1 MDIHECFEQKLD
13 RFKELVNK
21 INEGP
26 SKDFEAPYIS
36 DWDHFSQFLCELIS
50 GNRFREA
57 ILRLYFEDRDIDLH
71 EKIKELFDLLVDS
84 DGKSLVS
91 MVYNSGY
98 DKVTVDF
105 NKLTEIAMGN

>member
-57 ILRLYFEDRDIDLH
+57 ILRLYFEDRD
-71 EKIKELFDLLVDS
+71 EKTKELFDLLVDS
-84 DGKSLVS
+84 NDKSLVS
-91 MVYNSGY
+91 MIYNSGY

-105 NKLTEIAMGN
+105 NKLTEVAMEN